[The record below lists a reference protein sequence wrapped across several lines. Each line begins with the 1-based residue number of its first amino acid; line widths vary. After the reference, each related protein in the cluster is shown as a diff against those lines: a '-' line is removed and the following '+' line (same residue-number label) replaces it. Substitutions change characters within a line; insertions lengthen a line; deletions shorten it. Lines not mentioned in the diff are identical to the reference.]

1 MRNKYIIKPYPS
13 NRPFDR
19 SSMSF
24 WFYKPP
30 HSHFYKGVFSHHP
43 SGKLSQMVHKV
54 PQILR
59 NSSKSF
65 GCMVSNS
72 LMLALLGSSLTDG
85 SVMIGGSMFGW

>member
-30 HSHFYKGVFSHHP
+30 HSHFYKGCVSDHP

-54 PQILR
+54 PGISHGLV
-59 NSSKSF
+59 SSSF
-65 GCMVSNS
+65 RCVTFYTVGYPFP
-72 LMLALLGSSLTDG
+72 G
-85 SVMIGGSMFGW
+85 